1 MRKSNQQSIGE
12 ALQQFLKE
20 NHIDKKLH
28 QADIIGKWEILV
40 GKLFA
45 KHTKQVYFMGSKLV
59 IELDSPALRNEMNML
74 RTNLIA
80 KINEM
85 ADDKV
90 VTEIILK

>member
-12 ALQQFLKE
+12 ALQQFLKA
-20 NHIDKKLH
+20 NNIDKKLH
-28 QADIIGKWEILV
+28 QADIIGKWETLV

-59 IELDSPALRNEMNML
+59 VELDSPALRNELNMQ
-74 RTNLIA
+74 RNTLIA
-80 KINEM
+80 KINEL
-85 ADDKV
+85 ADAVV

>member
-28 QADIIGKWEILV
+28 QADILGKWELLV

-45 KHTKQVYFMGSKLV
+45 KHTKNVFFMGTKLV
-59 IELDSPALRNEMNML
+59 VELDSPALRNELNMQ
-74 RTNLIA
+74 RTTLIS
-80 KINEM
+80 KINEL
-85 ADDKV
+85 ADSAL